1 MLDYKNIEAFAMV
14 ILEGGFEK
22 AANKLHLTQSAISQ
36 RVRLL
41 EDTYGHVLLKRS
53 TPPEATKAGLP
64 LLAHY
69 RQVKQ
74 LEEDF
79 LLSAKRTTGSQFAS
93 ISIGVN
99 ADTLATWFM
108 SSIEE
113 LLRDNN
119 IVLDI
124 HVDDQERTHELM
136 KDGKVWGCLTTRKRA
151 LQGCTSEFLGTV
163 RYGIFATEEFQK
175 KWFGNGLTLASLERA
190 PMARYNRKDDLNS
203 RMFSLLLNKQPK
215 EPATFFIPSTEI
227 YGLFVTKGFCYGIIP
242 DQQSKPLENEGKII
256 NLSPQHSVDVD
267 LYWHSW
273 NLKSEIIETFNLHFI
288 RNAKQILQLHQTQ

>member
-1 MLDYKNIEAFAMV
+1 MFDYKNIEAFAMV

-22 AANKLHLTQSAISQ
+22 AAHKLHLTQSAISQ

-53 TPPEATKAGLP
+53 TPPEATEAGLP
-64 LLAHY
+64 LLVHY

-74 LEEDF
+74 LEDDV
-79 LLSAKRTTGSQFAS
+79 LLSAKKTTGSRFAS
-93 ISIGVN
+93 ISIGLN
-99 ADTLATWFM
+99 ADTLATWFL

-113 LLRDNN
+113 LLRNNN

-136 KDGKVWGCLTTRKRA
+136 KDGKVWGCITTRKRP
-151 LQGCTSEFLGTV
+151 LQGCKSEFLGTV

-175 KWFGNGLTLASLERA
+175 TWFENGLTLESLEHA
-190 PMARYNRKDDLNS
+190 PMARYNRKDDLNN
-203 RMFSLLLNKQPK
+203 RMFSLLFKKQPMN
-215 EPATFFIPSTEI
+215 PPTFFLPSTEI
-227 YGLFVTKGFCYGIIP
+227 YGIFVARGLCYGIIP
-242 DQQSKPLENEGKII
+242 DQQSRPLENAGEII

-288 RNAKQILQLHQTQ
+288 RNAKKILQFHQPQ